1 MPLRRLTWK
10 GDDEFQYEEHCQ
22 PPPSPGP
29 WEVTLQ
35 VKAVGVCSTDL
46 HILSGSF
53 PLAHPPL
60 VLGHEIAGEIIDV
73 GEEVSRVRPGD
84 RVTVDQVVG
93 CGECYFCRRGSR
105 QFCPQGYELGMT
117 RDGGCQDLLMLPEEN
132 AYPIAESITFEEAA
146 ILDMEVW
153 GALAKCGVRP
163 DDTALVV
170 GHGPAGLVA
179 CQILR
184 ALGARKVI
192 LCGRSLAR
200 LERAGALG
208 VADRIVSSGDGFLD
222 VVKAETDGLGVDIAF
237 ECSGTPSGVESAIAA
252 AKPGGRVVVY
262 GVQAGPLDGFD
273 LNQILL
279 KDLVVYGTLSDRRG
293 WEEVIDLVSRGE
305 LALGPLITHRFPLHR
320 AQEAYQL
327 VRSRAEGVIKAV
339 LML

>member
-1 MPLRRLTWK
+1 M
-10 GDDEFQYEEHCQ
+10 
-22 PPPSPGP
+22 
-29 WEVTLQ
+29 
-35 VKAVGVCSTDL
+35 
-46 HILSGSF
+46 
-53 PLAHPPL
+53 AHPPL
-60 VLGHEIAGEIIDV
+60 VLGHEMAGEVADV
-73 GEEVSRVRPGD
+73 GEEVIRVRPGD

-105 QFCPQGYELGMT
+105 EFCPQGYELGIT
-117 RDGGCQDLLMLPEEN
+117 RHGGCQDLLILPEDN
-132 AYPIAESITFEEAA
+132 VYTVPDRITFEEAA

-153 GALAKCGVRP
+153 GALAKAGVGP
-163 DDTALVV
+163 EETALVV

-184 ALGARKVI
+184 ASGARKVI
-192 LCGRSLAR
+192 LCGRSPAR
-200 LERAGALG
+200 
-208 VADRIVSSGDGFLD
+208 SKSGGTRSGGSHPEFRGRLHGRRQGQT
-222 VVKAETDGLGVDIAF
+222 EGLGVDIAF

-279 KDLVVYGTLSDRRG
+279 KDLVVYGTLSDRQG
-293 WEEVIDLVSRGE
+293 WEEVDDLVSRGK
-305 LALGPLITHRFPLHR
+305 LALEPLITHRFPLHR